1 MGLII
6 PNNASGA
13 TKVYC
18 VSQTSL
24 PDLKS
29 IHTEYLSKHFSTKR
43 LRTFVEKAQ
52 KEAKV
57 PITCP
62 PRTDW
67 FSRLSHS
74 VGKGPSFRERSRL
87 EKKEPSETDKAR
99 NASATE
105 RRAQRLRKLGALLT
119 APWEPE
125 REVDTNASTCPCPCS
140 LVGLSGFCPLS
151 CRD

>member
-67 FSRLSHS
+67 FSRVSHS
-74 VGKGPSFRERSRL
+74 VGNGPSFRERSRL
-87 EKKEPSETDKAR
+87 EKNPLKQTKPGTPRRQKDEHRGSESSGPCSR
-99 NASATE
+99 PPGS
-105 RRAQRLRKLGALLT
+105 RRGRWTPTPAPAPAP
-119 APWEPE
+119 APWW
-125 REVDTNASTCPCPCS
+125 VSVAS
-140 LVGLSGFCPLS
+140 VH
-151 CRD
+151 